1 MCVGDSSD
9 SRSLGL
15 CFSVRNGSESVRRT
29 VEARSVVAACLV
41 EDGVSV
47 DSDVGFPGLAVGGH
61 MEDDCMQVVVGG
73 AGGEVLNIVSI
84 PLNFPVKG
92 RLRCRSNFRERNSF
106 SLVSENLTGNATD
119 QLDLPGKN

>member
-1 MCVGDSSD
+1 MCVGVSSD

-41 EDGVSV
+41 EEGVSV
-47 DSDVGFPGLAVGGH
+47 SSDVGFPGLAVVEEGVRLAVGGH

-73 AGGEVLNIVSI
+73 AGGGVLNIVSI
-84 PLNFPVKG
+84 PLNFPVQEG
-92 RLRCRSNFRERNSF
+92 
-106 SLVSENLTGNATD
+106 
-119 QLDLPGKN
+119 

>member
-1 MCVGDSSD
+1 MCVGVSSD

-29 VEARSVVAACLV
+29 VEARSVVAEAESTCLV

-47 DSDVGFPGLAVGGH
+47 DSDVGFPGLAVVEEGVGLAVGGH

-73 AGGEVLNIVSI
+73 AGGDIVSI
-84 PLNFPVKG
+84 PLNFPDKSRQRG
-92 RLRCRSNFRERNSF
+92 REAGYWDIC
-106 SLVSENLTGNATD
+106 
-119 QLDLPGKN
+119 

>member
-47 DSDVGFPGLAVGGH
+47 DSDVGFPGLAVVEEGVGLAVGGH

-106 SLVSENLTGNATD
+106 SRS
-119 QLDLPGKN
+119 